1 VRVLLSIDTAKTDMT
16 QTPSL
21 GKVERADN
29 DYALAGSAS
38 TDGPRL
44 LLRLRPPPLRLLGPK
59 DAPVLPG
66 RHAVR
71 AGRPARPNDPSAKL
85 TPAIRAQEKLGWRL
99 GLVPSDAP
107 TPTLFETIDRAAELR
122 LLYVGSRQD
131 QKVSRAIQKD
141 FGEHLSSDELRQ
153 IRLKLDAGG
162 VRLLTHRVYH
172 VPSYEADWR
181 RMLEFARRMGL
192 EALDVGLLPPSL
204 VTTGFPQRLCDE
216 YGIRLAQI
224 RPSGTV
230 WPEEEIVRLDQPI
243 PEGKNA
249 SFLLDLVYQ
258 RGSKPVM
265 FSMEF
270 RLDESVVA
278 DRLTRTIENRVPPPP
293 LQRGI
298 QIQAIRCSADD

>member
-1 VRVLLSIDTAKTDMT
+1 LAWVRQYGRGRVFYCGFAHHPSVFWDPKMLQFYLAAT
-16 QTPSL
+16 QFTL
-21 GKVERADN
+21 GD
-29 DYALAGSAS
+29 L
-38 TDGPRL
+38 P
-44 LLRLRPPPLRLLGPK
+44 
-59 DAPVLPG
+59 APTT
-66 RHAVR
+66 
-71 AGRPARPNDPSAKL
+71 PSAKL
-85 TPAIRAQEKLGWRL
+85 TPAIRAQEKLDWRL

-107 TPTLFETIDRAAELR
+107 TPTLFETIDRAAELG

-131 QKVSRAIQKD
+131 QKVSPAIQKD

-204 VTTGFPQRLCDE
+204 VTRDFPQRLCDE

-278 DRLTRTIENRVPPPP
+278 DRLTRTIEKPSTPSASYNVESKSKQSVVAQTIDLFNRTA
-293 LQRGI
+293 LRLANGGK
-298 QIQAIRCSADD
+298 S